1 MIILN
6 ESISNKAIVLTV
18 SGAFA
23 LSIGGATVQAASNP
37 FAIKT

>member
-6 ESISNKAIVLTV
+6 KSISIKALVLTV

-23 LSIGGATVQAASNP
+23 LSIVGTTVQAASNP